1 MQWLWGKKKDK
12 TDGASAVAGDSQGT
26 VDAGTDTSDVV
37 GSGVNDTD
45 GKQDDADSNQP
56 EYGSLRT
63 DDTESDGSEDNGQH
77 DGTTPG
83 DESSNGPG
91 GVGAGDEA
99 ADGTDGS
106 GQQAQV
112 IIERK
117 GTGLSL
123 LLCAALQLALAVSFV
138 GLVTNGAGK
147 TQVNDRQTMQAD
159 VGKIST
165 AVNEAVDKRRAAV
178 DKLLYDSPAPSKE
191 QLDKLGGWKLEL
203 KQTTVGGKQHVAIT
217 NVEAPSDSKGAG
229 KNDDEDSGV
238 KVVWEGDVAST
249 AAVKFSLSSP
259 VEAAFDGG
267 PTDKLL
273 TRSYSITGTLSTDE
287 IKGKKPAEA
296 KKTASTE
303 AAATSAASAEKLS
316 VMALINGDADGRVG
330 DLKFVRISG
339 SGGAKPDADNDGKG
353 GKSSMRSQHDDVDD
367 LSDSLM
373 RPRYSGNI

>member
-12 TDGASAVAGDSQGT
+12 TDDAAAAAEDSREP
-26 VDAGTDTSDVV
+26 VDAGTNTSDGVD
-37 GSGVNDTD
+37 SGVNDTD
-45 GKQDDADSNQP
+45 GKQDDAGSKQP
-56 EYGSLRT
+56 EYDALRT
-63 DDTESDGSEDNGQH
+63 DVAESDGSEDSGQH
-77 DGTTPG
+77 GGTTPG
-83 DESSNGPG
+83 DKSNNGSG
-91 GVGAGDEA
+91 GVGAGGETA
-99 ADGTDGS
+99 DGS

-138 GLVTNGAGK
+138 GWVTNGAGK

-191 QLDKLGGWKLEL
+191 QLDKLGGWKLKL
-203 KQTTVGGKQHVAIT
+203 KQTTAGGKQHVTIT
-217 NVEAPSDSKGAG
+217 NVEAPSGSRSAG
-229 KNDDEDSGV
+229 NDEDSGV

-249 AAVKFSLSSP
+249 SAVKFSLSSP
-259 VEAAFDGG
+259 VEAAFDGT

-303 AAATSAASAEKLS
+303 AAATSAASTEKLS

-330 DLKFVRISG
+330 DLKLVRISG
-339 SGGAKPDADNDGKG
+339 SGGAKPDAADSDGKG